1 MSTCSKIWYDV
12 LDSRTIN
19 IDLKN
24 QKLLNQLLWDQ
35 LKQENNTE
43 ISDSLILNAAFIEF
57 SERCADEYFEGK
69 LINDEFLDFMIIE
82 NSFYFKEHIEF
93 LNDVS
98 LTLIRYNRKK
108 IKSWLIEYELKN
120 TRAVDIPRIKNQRK
134 SREMLSYE
142 EMLSYKD
149 LIKQMQKQ
157 QQNSD
162 RWFYFVIALILLG
175 LLSIL
180 LFLFM

>member
-12 LDSRTIN
+12 LDSRKIN
-19 IDLKN
+19 IDLRD

-35 LKQENNTE
+35 LKQESNTE
-43 ISDSLILNAAFIEF
+43 ISDSLILNDAFIEF
-57 SERCADEYFEGK
+57 SERCADEYYEGK
-69 LINDEFLDFMIIE
+69 LINDDFLDFMIVE
-82 NSFYFKEHIEF
+82 NSIYFKEHIEF

-98 LTLIRYNRKK
+98 LTLTRYNRKK
-108 IKSWLIEYELKN
+108 IKSWLVEYELKN
-120 TRAVDIPRIKNQRK
+120 TRVADIPRIKFQRK
-134 SREMLSYE
+134 SEGMLSSE
-142 EMLSYKD
+142 D

-175 LLSIL
+175 LLS
-180 LFLFM
+180 LFLFFFM